1 MSEVKHRI
9 TRITAFA
16 VVAPI
21 LAILALSAW
30 ALASPVGASPDDDY
44 HLASTWCATN
54 EDTSLCHLATEEDE
68 RSVPNALLIAPCYAF
83 DANESAACQGDSF
96 DTYGDFVDSDR
107 GNFSGAYPPVYYLTM
122 NLFASTN
129 IELSAVVMR
138 IVNVVLF
145 VALTTALYALLPAQR
160 RPTLLWSWAISLVP
174 LGMFLVASNN
184 PSAWAIIS
192 AGTLWL
198 ALLGFFE
205 TTGARKIALGLLAVI
220 ATVMGAGSRAD
231 AAVYAVIAVGVV
243 TLLTARWERRWILSA
258 LLPIVLVM
266 VAIVFYLS
274 TGQSTLVSSGLNST
288 PNDGVEQNSLGL
300 ILHIFLNVPGLWVG
314 VFGNWGLGWLD
325 TLMPAVVWVA
335 GLGCFAALAFSGLA
349 SRSLR
354 KLLAVLM
361 VLAALWIIP
370 TFILV
375 QSQVAVGS
383 EVQPRYILP
392 LIVMLGGVALLNA
405 RGPRLILS
413 KIQVLGVIAALS
425 VANALALHYNLRRYV
440 TGADQNGLNLDS
452 NLEWWWNI
460 PVGPGAIWIL
470 GSLAFAALLVLLA
483 GSITR
488 PSTRRGS
495 TPKSRAGEENNNR
508 NDSARAVSQ

>member
-1 MSEVKHRI
+1 MSGVKQKI
-9 TRITAFA
+9 STITAFA
-16 VVAPI
+16 TVAPI

-54 EDTSLCHLATEEDE
+54 EDTSLCHLAPEDDE
-68 RSVPNALLIAPCYAF
+68 RSVPNALLTSPCYAF
-83 DANESAACQGDSF
+83 NPGQSAACQGNTF
-96 DTYGDFVDSDR
+96 DTYGDFVISDR
-107 GNFSGAYPPVYYLTM
+107 GNFAGAYPPVYYVTM
-122 NLFASTN
+122 NLFAGTN

-138 IVNVVLF
+138 IVNILLF
-145 VALTTALYALLPAQR
+145 VALTSALYALLPVRR
-160 RPTLLWSWAISLVP
+160 RPTLVWGWVISLVP
-174 LGMFLVASNN
+174 LGMFLLASNN

-205 TTGARKIALGLLAVI
+205 TTGARKIALGVLAVI

-231 AAVYAVIAVGVV
+231 AAVYAVIAVAVV

-258 LLPIVLVM
+258 ALPVALVV
-266 VAIVFYLS
+266 VAIAFYLS

-288 PNDGVEQNSLGL
+288 PNDGVEPNSVGL
-300 ILHIFLNVPGLWVG
+300 ILHNLLNVPELWVG

-335 GLGCFAALAFSGLA
+335 GLGCFAALAFAGLA
-349 SRSLR
+349 SQSQR

-361 VLAALWIIP
+361 VLAAVWIIP
-370 TFILV
+370 TFVLV
-375 QSQVAVGS
+375 QSNAAVGS

-392 LIVMLGGVALLNA
+392 LIVLLGGVALLYA
-405 RGPRLILS
+405 RGPRLSLS
-413 KIQVLGVIAALS
+413 KAQALGVVAALS
-425 VANALALHYNLRRYV
+425 VANSLALHYNLRRYV
-440 TGADQNGLNLDS
+440 TGTDVNGLNLDA

-460 PVGPGAIWIL
+460 PVGPQAIWIL
-470 GSLAFAALLVLLA
+470 GSLAFAALLVLLT

-488 PSTRRGS
+488 PSTRRGGAPRS
-495 TPKSRAGEENNNR
+495 GAGVENNDR
-508 NDSARAVSQ
+508 NDPARAVSQ